1 VNEFTLSIAERNR
14 TTRIIT
20 EVAAAALGAGLLAL
34 ALALNQRWLDRHFL
48 PWFFLSRAWIVGIE
62 TSVRVAFAAIGVALL
77 WLRPRIGRLAAQ
89 APLMMLSVAA
99 AALLAVAA
107 GELALRHLHLQPA
120 AWLFAE
126 QEPRRQHDATLGWTL
141 VPSRVGRK
149 TIGGRQIDY
158 AIDSSGYRVRRIDE
172 PVDRERP
179 TILFTGES
187 VMFGEGLTWDESIP
201 ARVSAISGTRS
212 ANLAVHGYGNDQAYL
227 RLVAELPRFRRPVA
241 VVSLFMTSLFER
253 NLEDDRPHLAPGL
266 APLPPERRGRLASLA
281 MVLMPYR
288 TDRDVDDGVAMT
300 RDVLRATIRLASSR
314 GATPVIVVPQLGR
327 EDPLEHALRTRIL
340 DAAAIPYVRVEVDGT
355 WRLPGD
361 RHPDARAA
369 QLIASAIA
377 ARLHA
382 AP

>member
-1 VNEFTLSIAERNR
+1 VNEFTLSIVERNR

-34 ALALNQRWLDRHFL
+34 ALALDQRWLDRHFL
-48 PWFFLSRAWIVGIE
+48 PWFFLSRASIVGIE
-62 TSVRVAFAAIGVALL
+62 TSVRVGFAAIGVALL
-77 WLRPRIGRLAAQ
+77 WLRRRIGRLVAQ

-99 AALLAVAA
+99 AAVLAVAA
-107 GELALRHLHLQPA
+107 GEFALRHLHLQPA

-126 QEPRRQHDATLGWTL
+126 QEPRRRYDATLGWTL

-158 AIDSSGYRVRRIDE
+158 AIDPSGYRVRRIDE

-201 ARVSAISGTRS
+201 ARVQAITATQS

-227 RLVAELPRFRRPVA
+227 RLLADLPRFRRPVA

-266 APLPPERRGRLASLA
+266 APMPPERRGRLASLA
-281 MVLMPYR
+281 MVLLPYR

-300 RDVLRATIRLASSR
+300 RDVLRATIQLASSR
-314 GATPVIVVPQLGR
+314 GATAVIVVPQLGR

-340 DAAAIPYVRVEVDGT
+340 EAAAIPYVWVEVDGR

-377 ARLHA
+377 ARLHP